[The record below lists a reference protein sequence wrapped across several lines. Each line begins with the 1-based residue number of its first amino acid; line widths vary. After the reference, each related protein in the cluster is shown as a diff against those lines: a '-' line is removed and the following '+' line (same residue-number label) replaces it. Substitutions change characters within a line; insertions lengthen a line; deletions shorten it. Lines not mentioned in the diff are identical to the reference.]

1 MSMGY
6 SAMGMRL
13 ESHGQVEICLAAT
26 CWVYRSCLGFQ
37 SGPLSGWQRLSGGRG
52 LLHGTLPCLQ
62 LQTWVS
68 RAPCLPGMAM
78 TKRRAAWPH
87 SAI

>member
-37 SGPLSGWQRLSGGRG
+37 SGPLSGWQRLQEAVGFCMAHCHACSFR
-52 LLHGTLPCLQ
+52 HGYHVPPVCL
-62 LQTWVS
+62 
-68 RAPCLPGMAM
+68 
-78 TKRRAAWPH
+78 AWP
-87 SAI
+87 